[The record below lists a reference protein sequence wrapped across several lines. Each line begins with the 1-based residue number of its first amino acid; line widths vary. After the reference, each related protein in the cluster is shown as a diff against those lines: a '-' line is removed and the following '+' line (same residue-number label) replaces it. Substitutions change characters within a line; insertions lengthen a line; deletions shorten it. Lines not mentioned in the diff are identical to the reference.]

1 MRTSC
6 VLLAA
11 ALTAMPFAVDTA
23 FAANRSKKVQLP
35 PIETRP
41 ADSTWAVIVGS
52 GVSVPFRGEANFD
65 QAGSGARDGMLYPG
79 DNGAVFLGA
88 LFTHAVLEKGM
99 RNRQRTQIQDA
110 ANQVLE
116 PYRELIESL
125 DFVALMQRAIALSN
139 AVPAGVQVSAA
150 EDATSDWVVEINP
163 SFLLS
168 RDARALVLEA
178 KVVVRPRAEGAQPGY
193 EHALIIVSD
202 GLDDPDPAPRW
213 LENDG
218 SLFRETAAQLLA
230 SSLDIAVSRA
240 ARGEV
245 AQGSMQTIRFQQGVT
260 ERIER
265 VQLVEEGC
273 DRTLAKTLR
282 GAWLSVPRQP
292 APQAGNQC
300 AGSAA
305 AVTAATD
312 EAQAAQ

>member
-11 ALTAMPFAVDTA
+11 ALTAMPVAVDTA

-35 PIETRP
+35 PIETRS

-52 GVSVPFRGEANFD
+52 SVSVPFRGEVDFD
-65 QAGSGARDGMLYPG
+65 QAGTGARGMLYPG

-88 LFTHAVLEKGM
+88 LFTHAVLEKGA

-139 AVPAGVQVSAA
+139 AVPPGVQVSAA

-168 RDARALVLEA
+168 KDARALVLEA
-178 KVVVRPRAEGAQPGY
+178 KVVARPRAAGAQPGY

-202 GLDDPDPAPRW
+202 GVDDPNPAPRW

-282 GAWLSVPRQP
+282 GAWLSVPRRP
-292 APQAGNQC
+292 AQQAGSQC

-312 EAQAAQ
+312 ETQAAQ